1 MAIRYDSAHRG
12 LISFLSFFFN
22 ITITNSFVQ
31 REGNAASATVLPVVV
46 VIKILRSVY
55 SLSGVSHAVVTKSRA
70 DSGTHYVI
78 FNS

>member
-22 ITITNSFVQ
+22 ITIANSFVQ
-31 REGNAASATVLPVVV
+31 MRECSISNSAASSSSY
-46 VIKILRSVY
+46 KILRSVY

-70 DSGTHYVI
+70 DLGTHYVI